1 MATTR
6 RSYQGWLPTVFDDF
20 FDNDWSRR
28 ANAMTPAINVL
39 ESPTGYEVEVA
50 APGLTKDDF
59 NIHIDEDNNLVIA
72 MEKKSENH
80 TQNREARYLRRE
92 FNYTKFHQTLIL
104 PEDVDYEGIEAR
116 VADGVLTVVLPK
128 LTPEKKE
135 KAMQHIEVK

>member
-1 MATTR
+1 M
-6 RSYQGWLPTVFDDF
+6 FDDF
-20 FDNDWSRR
+20 FDSDWPRR

-39 ESPTGYEVEVA
+39 ESPSGYQVEVA

-59 NIHIDEDNNLVIA
+59 SIHVDEDNNLVIA
-72 MEKKSENH
+72 MEKK
-80 TQNREARYLRRE
+80 TMDDTTNRQARYLRRE

-104 PEDVDYEGIEAR
+104 PEDVDHEGIEAK
-116 VADGVLTVVLPK
+116 VADGVLTILLPK